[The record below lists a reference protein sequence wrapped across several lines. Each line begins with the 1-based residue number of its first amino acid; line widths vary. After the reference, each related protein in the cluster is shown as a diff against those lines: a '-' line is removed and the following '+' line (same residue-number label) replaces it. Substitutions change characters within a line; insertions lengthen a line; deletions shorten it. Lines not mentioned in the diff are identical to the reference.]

1 MSRSLLV
8 AIVLVL
14 LSGCITLPSNVA
26 LELEPV
32 QRDRQDHFN
41 KP

>member
-8 AIVLVL
+8 AVVLVL
-14 LSGCITLPSNVA
+14 LGGCITLPREVA
-26 LELEPV
+26 RELEPV

>member
-8 AIVLVL
+8 AVVL
-14 LSGCITLPSNVA
+14 LLGGCITLPREVA